1 MVRKIL
7 KRIKR
12 GFEELVNKIFGKKG
26 GKFLSLTQEQ
36 IEDNWKFT
44 KKYFGSKNT
53 ASASQV
59 DSNSNVSE
67 KSVAV
72 MNSEMFKKYFVQMNR
87 HAMKEKLAEM
97 GRQDLVEQYE
107 KDIKG
112 HNIYVHDET
121 GNLLP
126 YCCSI
131 SLYPFI
137 LNGTKHLD
145 GKSESPKHLSSF
157 CSTFPNF
164 IYQIASN
171 FSGAVA
177 TVEFLMMFD
186 YFARKDYGDDYTN
199 THKED
204 IAQHLQSVVYSL
216 NQPAVARGCQSVFWN
231 ISIFDEFY
239 FKGMFD
245 EMVFPD
251 GSTPKYESLAKL
263 QDYFMEWFRK
273 ERLKKPLTFPVVT
286 ASLLETEN
294 KKPKD
299 VKFFDMITTQMG
311 KGHSFF
317 IYNSENADSLSS
329 CCFDGGQLAEIFND
343 GKSVKLSFKEM
354 YDRFKG
360 SVLEIPYKGSLSKGK
375 VVRLPKRK
383 MYEVVTEHLDRMVV
397 TDNHIFPTLDG
408 DKEVRF
414 LSTEDT
420 LLRDAKNCI
429 KGEGIK
435 SVKEIKEYTKEFV
448 YCFEM
453 QNQNEPYFTLPN
465 GVITHNCRLK
475 NEIQENEFSYTL
487 GAGGVM
493 TGSCNVI
500 TLNMNRIEQTGEKL
514 EDILQRVYQYQ
525 IAQRAIYQ
533 DVIDRH
539 GLPAFEG
546 GFISLDKLYST
557 IGINGLLEA
566 SEFLGEPI
574 ESYASRILG
583 FIKQSNKDI
592 RETEKLDF
600 RFNTEIVPF

>member
-12 GFEELVNKIFGKKG
+12 GFEELINKIFGKKG

-107 KDIKG
+107 KDIEG

-299 VKFFDMITTQMG
+299 AKFFDMITTQMG

-329 CCFDGGQLAEIFND
+329 CCRLA
-343 GKSVKLSFKEM
+343 
-354 YDRFKG
+354 
-360 SVLEIPYKGSLSKGK
+360 
-375 VVRLPKRK
+375 
-383 MYEVVTEHLDRMVV
+383 
-397 TDNHIFPTLDG
+397 
-408 DKEVRF
+408 
-414 LSTEDT
+414 
-420 LLRDAKNCI
+420 
-429 KGEGIK
+429 
-435 SVKEIKEYTKEFV
+435 
-448 YCFEM
+448 
-453 QNQNEPYFTLPN
+453 
-465 GVITHNCRLK
+465 

-574 ESYASRILG
+574 ERYASRILG